1 MDSSQNFLSKAYM
14 PQRNYNDLDWVSN
27 NKRRTRDGQGW
38 RGRKSNEK
46 TKILSKNKKNVVKFS
61 WPEYIIYEGREVY
74 CCEKFPNYAN
84 YMLPGAYMNKLIT
97 ISKEQWLRH
106 VEKNSA

>member
-1 MDSSQNFLSKAYM
+1 MTLIGLAIIKDEHVMVKDS
-14 PQRNYNDLDWVSN
+14 
-27 NKRRTRDGQGW
+27 
-38 RGRKSNEK
+38 GRKSNEK
-46 TKILSKNKKNVVKFS
+46 TKILSKIKNVVKFS

>member
-46 TKILSKNKKNVVKFS
+46 TKILSKIKK
-61 WPEYIIYEGREVY
+61 
-74 CCEKFPNYAN
+74 
-84 YMLPGAYMNKLIT
+84 M
-97 ISKEQWLRH
+97 
-106 VEKNSA
+106 